1 MYAATV
7 HGLWAIELNVWIQ
20 SYKAIKSDKKPQIV
34 LSISTHAKDDKVQF
48 AVMLTRAT
56 TEAEKKSKDASGA
69 ATRRTWRDILVRQRC
84 GWWEGSGR
92 IGHAARRSKLSF

>member
-7 HGLWAIELNVWIQ
+7 HGLWPIELNV
-20 SYKAIKSDKKPQIV
+20 
-34 LSISTHAKDDKVQF
+34 HAKDDKVQF
-48 AVMLTRAT
+48 AVTLTRAT

-69 ATRRTWRDILVRQRC
+69 ATRRTRRDILVRQRC
-84 GWWEGSGR
+84 GWREGSGR